1 MPPKGSGIKK
11 PKSAR
16 LGMVCKMLVK
26 PSTGRCKNL
35 RRVNSTPTGRP
46 IRTAHAL
53 AAATSNRCSPT
64 SVNRS
69 RQLCVMNS
77 NRFIANDHST
87 CLQRRKIS
95 LSQWIVGSFEL
106 VGRGE
111 QADAP
116 CFHQRDARAE
126 HERLAHVVC
135 DEHAGLAES
144 FTQSGEL
151 ALQTCT
157 RQRIERA
164 ERLVHEQQR
173 RVGRQ
178 RAPDA
183 DALPLPARQL
193 ARKTIRETLWL
204 KSDKFQ

>member
-46 IRTAHAL
+46 IRTAHAI
-53 AAATSNRCSPT
+53 ASATSNRCSPT

-116 CFHQRDARAE
+116 RFHQRDARAE

-173 RVGRQ
+173 RGGGPPPAG
-178 RAPDA
+178 APPA
-183 DALPLPARQL
+183 PPPPPPLPRG
-193 ARKTIRETLWL
+193 KTPPTL
-204 KSDKFQ
+204 